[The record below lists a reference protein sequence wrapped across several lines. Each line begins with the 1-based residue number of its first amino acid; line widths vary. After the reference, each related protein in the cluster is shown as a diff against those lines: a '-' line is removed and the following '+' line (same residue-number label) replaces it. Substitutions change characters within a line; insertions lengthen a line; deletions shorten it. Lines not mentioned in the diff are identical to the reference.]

1 MWTATALA
9 SELCAYAGTVW
20 RIVEAQHR
28 ISTNRLTSDMG
39 EQARLEAMAE
49 AAKPDLPKAALGLH
63 YLLAAPFRY
72 GHSVA
77 SRFRKAGERHGI
89 FYASEAEASAIAETA
104 YWRLAFFSRAVGF
117 VPPAATSE
125 HSSFCVDVSAARSLD
140 LMVPPLSADEAVWTH
155 PRDYVGCQELAAQA
169 RLAAVQTI
177 RTVSVRDAERRA
189 NIVILDPASFASQPR
204 PAQTWHL
211 RIEAGQ
217 LTALAAFPSRDRH
230 IFTPAQFGLPD
241 LPKA

>member
-28 ISTNRLTSDMG
+28 ISTNRLTSDLG

-77 SRFRKAGERHGI
+77 SRFRKAGERPGI
-89 FYASEAEASAIAETA
+89 FYASEAEATAIAETA

-125 HSSFCVDVSAARSLD
+125 HSSFCVDVSAERSLD
-140 LMVPPLSADEAVWTH
+140 LTVPPLSGDE
-155 PRDYVGCQELAAQA
+155 PGLDGPA
-169 RLAAVQTI
+169 RL
-177 RTVSVRDAERRA
+177 R
-189 NIVILDPASFASQPR
+189 
-204 PAQTWHL
+204 
-211 RIEAGQ
+211 
-217 LTALAAFPSRDRH
+217 
-230 IFTPAQFGLPD
+230 GLPGACRTGATGSSTDNPD
-241 LPKA
+241 LVGPGPLNAAPISSSSIQRALRLSHARPRHGICGSKRGS

>member
-9 SELCAYAGTVW
+9 SELRPYAGTVW

-28 ISTNRLTSDMG
+28 ISTNRLTSDLG

-49 AAKPDLPKAALGLH
+49 AAKPDLPKAAQGLH

-77 SRFRKAGERHGI
+77 SRFRKAGERPGI
-89 FYASEAEASAIAETA
+89 FYASEAEATAIAETA
-104 YWRLAFFSRAVGF
+104 YWRLAFFTRAVGF

-125 HSSFCVDVSAARSLD
+125 HSSFCVDVSVSRSLD
-140 LMVPPLSADEAVWTH
+140 LTVPPLSADEAIWSSA
-155 PRDYVGCQELAAQA
+155 RDYAGCQELAAQA
-169 RLAAVQTI
+169 RLAHVQTI
-177 RTVSVRDAERRA
+177 RTLSVRDSARGA
-189 NIVILDPASFASQPR
+189 NIVILDPASFVSQPR

-211 RIEAGQ
+211 RIEAEQ
-217 LTALAAFPSRDRH
+217 LTALAAFPSSDRH
-230 IFTPAQFGLPD
+230 IFTAAQFGLPD